1 MAFLT
6 EWLLLQF
13 SIYWIEIFIGASMG
27 GTIAYCINMVL
38 VDNKQEEHQQ
48 RQELVQQ
55 LFSTDTD
62 IAELNAILDKLE
74 SYK

>member
-1 MAFLT
+1 
-6 EWLLLQF
+6 
-13 SIYWIEIFIGASMG
+13 MG